1 MNSKKIF
8 ILLFALIVY
17 VNYSMHFK
25 KDISKIENQIS
36 TIEMRTLKE
45 EVLSKDKEKYKD
57 INTTKEYEHL
67 FYDGEKLSYSE
78 AMGAFQQD
86 VQSSAKEANCTIVHI
101 QWQEM
106 PLSKDRWYDTLSLKL
121 SLSCRPKLF
130 VRFEEHLHKKS
141 KLFTFN
147 QLNLSKLR
155 RKNTLRISLRLM
167 AYRSKANE
175 K

>member
-1 MNSKKIF
+1 
-8 ILLFALIVY
+8 
-17 VNYSMHFK
+17 MHFK
-25 KDISKIENQIS
+25 KDIHKIENQIS

-45 EVLSKDKEKYKD
+45 ENLSKEKYKYQE
-57 INTTKEYEHL
+57 INTTKDYGHL

-86 VQSSAKEANCTIVHI
+86 VQSSAKEANCTIANI
-101 QWQEM
+101 QWQDM
-106 PLSKDRWYDTLSLKL
+106 PLSKDKWYDTLSLKL
-121 SLSCRPKLF
+121 SLSCRPKVF
-130 VRFEEHLHKKS
+130 MIFQEHMHKKS

-147 QLNLSKLR
+147 QVNLSKVR